1 MEVIEFGK
9 KNYCVLVG
17 KIKLDIDLSPI
28 ITRLKNCKP
37 ENFTFNNE
45 TQLWFYNN
53 YKTTHRLIDLLYPNN
68 KSQDFEFINNN
79 INDYREKNIKFT
91 SKNKYS
97 ELFPDP
103 LGYSILEYGI
113 PHQIEGGRYSNEY
126 RNMYWKVKDNNN
138 SIYYLMHIKQDVYT
152 KISLSDIDKVIN
164 INGLRPSWYNNL
176 NGYIATNTQKTNNF
190 YYLHQL
196 IMDVHKE
203 DLSSY
208 EKTVDHINRDKLDN
222 RRENLRFATM
232 SEQNVNREKQT
243 RRSDAIDLPEGISQ
257 SDLPKYV
264 VYRKEILDKESNKFR
279 EYFYICNHPNCERWE
294 TSKSRKYS
302 NYEKLLMA
310 IKKLKE
316 LNEES
321 SSDLESDTEDE
332 KIIMPKYISYTM
344 FRDQP
349 HLIFDRRL
357 NDKRY
362 NLKML
367 VKPNDLQLELNLF
380 IDKINDKYPE
390 LVMEKII
397 LNNNSNIN
405 TETPSEILVDAPIE
419 TLDELLIETPSEL
432 SVGVPVETPT
442 ELQVGVPVENNTNII
457 NNFSELKVKLPKNF
471 TFFNEKEAY
480 YIQFSK
486 TIDGNRISKK
496 VIINTNNIQNKLD
509 ELIDFL
515 NLNNSE
521 LKLDKYIIPNLP
533 IIKVFNESITVQKP
547 KLLTNFSIPTVNNV
561 DYIQFCKKIDGER
574 IQYKTKINSYDLQS
588 EINNF
593 ITYLNTNHNLNLNQS
608 DYIIQLTDW
617 KTSNKIIDHD
627 NVTPQQLKNRE
638 KVLKSLAKKK
648 EELGEDK
655 VREMKTEYMKT
666 YREKKL
672 SN

>member
-17 KIKLDIDLSPI
+17 KIKLDIDQSPI
-28 ITRLKNCKP
+28 ITRLKNCKA
-37 ENFTFNNE
+37 ENFIFNNE
-45 TQLWFYNN
+45 TQLWYYNN
-53 YKTTHRLIDLLYPNN
+53 YKTTHKLVDLLYPHN
-68 KSQDFEFINNN
+68 KSQDIEFINNN
-79 INDYREKNIKFT
+79 INDYREKNIKFNQ
-91 SKNKYS
+91 KNKYS
-97 ELFPDP
+97 DLFPDP
-103 LGYSILEYGI
+103 IGYTILEYGI
-113 PHQIEGGRYSNEY
+113 PHQIDGGRYSNEY

-138 SIYYLMHIKQDVYT
+138 SIYYLMHIKENVYT
-152 KISLSDIDKVIN
+152 KISLSDSDKVIN
-164 INGLRPSWYNNL
+164 IDGLRPSWYNNL

-190 YYLHQL
+190 YYLHQV

-222 RRENLRFATM
+222 RKENLRFATM
-232 SEQNVNREKQT
+232 SVQNTNREKQT

-264 VYRKEILDKESNKFR
+264 VYRKEMLDKESNKFR

-294 TSKSRKYS
+294 TSKSSKYS

-321 SSDLESDTEDE
+321 SSDLKSDTEDE
-332 KIIMPKYISYTM
+332 EIKMPKYISYTT
-344 FRDQP
+344 FRNQP
-349 HLIFDRRL
+349 YFIFDRKL

-367 VKPNDLQLELNLF
+367 VKPNDLQSELNLF
-380 IDKINDKYPE
+380 IEKINNKYPE
-390 LVMEKII
+390 LVMEKFI

-405 TETPSEILVDAPIE
+405 TETQSELQVDIPV
-419 TLDELLIETPSEL
+419 ETPSE
-432 SVGVPVETPT
+432 
-442 ELQVGVPVENNTNII
+442 NDINDINII
-457 NNFSELKVKLPKNF
+457 NNFSDLKVKLPKNF
-471 TFFNEKEAY
+471 TFFCEKETY
-480 YIQFSK
+480 YIQFAK
-486 TIDGNRISKK
+486 TINGNRIGKK
-496 VIINTNNIQNKLD
+496 ITINTNDIQNKLD
-509 ELIDFL
+509 ELISLL
-515 NLNNSE
+515 NTNYPE
-521 LKLDKYIIPNLP
+521 LKLEKYIIPNLP
-533 IIKVFNESITVQKP
+533 IIKVYNASNVTLCDLPKP
-547 KLLTNFSIPTVNNV
+547 KLPTNFSITTVNNV

-588 EINNF
+588 EMNNF
-593 ITYLNTNHNLNLNQS
+593 ITYLNTNYNLNLNQL
-608 DYIIQLTDW
+608 DFIIPSTDW
-617 KTSNKIIDHD
+617 KTSNKIIDRD
-627 NVTPQQLKNRE
+627 NVTSQQLKNRE
-638 KVLKSLAKKK
+638 KSLKSLAKKK

-655 VREMKTEYMKT
+655 VREMKTEYMKA

>member
-17 KIKLDIDLSPI
+17 KIKLDIDHSPI
-28 ITRLKNCKP
+28 ITRLKNCKV

-68 KSQDFEFINNN
+68 KSHDFEFINNN

-103 LGYSILEYGI
+103 IGYTILEYGT

-138 SIYYLMHIKQDVYT
+138 SIYYLMHIKENVYT
-152 KISLSDIDKVIN
+152 KISLSDIDNVIN
-164 INGLRPSWYNNL
+164 IDGLRPSWYNNL

-222 RRENLRFATM
+222 RKENLRFATM

-302 NYEKLLMA
+302 NYEKLVMA

-332 KIIMPKYISYTM
+332 EEEIKMPKYISYTT

-349 HLIFDRRL
+349 YLIFDRRL

-367 VKPNDLQLELNLF
+367 VKPNDLQLELDLF
-380 IDKINDKYPE
+380 IRKINDKYPE
-390 LVMEKII
+390 LNMEKII
-397 LNNNSNIN
+397 LNNN
-405 TETPSEILVDAPIE
+405 TETQSELQVDTPV
-419 TLDELLIETPSEL
+419 ETP
-432 SVGVPVETPT
+432 VKTPT
-442 ELQVGVPVENNTNII
+442 ELQLPEKNNTNII

-486 TIDGNRISKK
+486 TIDGNRSSKK

-547 KLLTNFSIPTVNNV
+547 KLPTNFSITTVNNV

-588 EINNF
+588 EMNNF
-593 ITYLNTNHNLNLNQS
+593 ITYLNTNYNLNLNQS
-608 DYIIQLTDW
+608 DYKISLTDW

-627 NVTPQQLKNRE
+627 NVTSQQLKNRE
-638 KVLKSLAKKK
+638 KSLKSLAKKK

-655 VREMKTEYMKT
+655 VREMKTEYMKA

>member
-68 KSQDFEFINNN
+68 KSQDIEFINNN

-103 LGYSILEYGI
+103 IGYTILEYGT
-113 PHQIEGGRYSNEY
+113 PHQIEGGRYNNEY

-138 SIYYLMHIKQDVYT
+138 SIYYLMHIKEDVYT

-164 INGLRPSWYNNL
+164 IGDKKPSWYL
-176 NGYIATNTQKTNNF
+176 QQHGYITTTSRVNTKI

-419 TLDELLIETPSEL
+419 TLDELLVETPSEL

-471 TFFNEKEAY
+471 TFFTEKEAY

-521 LKLDKYIIPNLP
+521 LKLDKYIIQNLP

-547 KLLTNFSIPTVNNV
+547 KLPTNFSIPTVNNV

-588 EINNF
+588 EMNNF

-617 KTSNKIIDHD
+617 KTSNKIIDRD
-627 NVTPQQLKNRE
+627 NVTSQQLKNRE
-638 KVLKSLAKKK
+638 KSLKSLAKKR

-655 VREMKTEYMKT
+655 VREMKTEYMKA